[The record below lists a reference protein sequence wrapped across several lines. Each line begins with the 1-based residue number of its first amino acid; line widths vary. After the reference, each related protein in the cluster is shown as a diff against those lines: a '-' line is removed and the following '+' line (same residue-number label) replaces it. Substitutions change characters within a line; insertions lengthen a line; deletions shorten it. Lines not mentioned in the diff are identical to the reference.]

1 MRAYRKLAKDRE
13 RRKAFLQGFQAL
25 RDDLLA
31 TFRRIGEA
39 ELSGY
44 TAVEIIKNSKAD
56 VPRETST

>member
-1 MRAYRKLAKDRE
+1 MRDYRKTTKYRNHY
-13 RRKAFLQGFQAL
+13 KAYLQGFQAL
-25 RDDLLA
+25 RDDLIA

-39 ELSGY
+39 EMSGY